1 MLPAMSQTV
10 SLRTVAPSL
19 QPATRGLAVP
29 ALFIATCLAG
39 LSADPQFDGQR
50 GGTMITAGVLL
61 AAIAAVAL
69 VCSGAGQWL
78 TRARVEVGPVLGVA
92 GFVAAV
98 AAYAVVGVYLF
109 G

>member
-39 LSADPQFDGQR
+39 LSADPQFAGQR
-50 GGTMITAGVLL
+50 GDSMITAGILL
-61 AAIAAVAL
+61 AAIAAVGL
-69 VCSGAGQWL
+69 VCSVAGQWL
-78 TRARVEVGPVLGVA
+78 TRFRADAGPVLGVV
-92 GFVAAV
+92 GFVAALT
-98 AAYAVVGVYLF
+98 AYAVVGVYLF